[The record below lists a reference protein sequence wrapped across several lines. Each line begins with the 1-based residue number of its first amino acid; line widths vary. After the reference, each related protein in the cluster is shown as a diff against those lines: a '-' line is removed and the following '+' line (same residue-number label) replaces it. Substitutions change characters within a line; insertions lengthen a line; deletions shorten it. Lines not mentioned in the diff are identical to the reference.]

1 MNAGLL
7 VLRLVILVIMGMHGT
22 QKLFGWWDGG
32 GLAAA
37 ERFFA
42 SQGFRQPRLIGLVA
56 GLTQTAGALL
66 IGAGWASVLGVAIL
80 TGVLTVVVAL
90 HLPNGLDG
98 RKEGCEYELMIL
110 AGVLTIGFAGPG
122 RWSVDQWLAV
132 PNPAWS
138 GATAIVVGIVAGLAV
153 TATRA
158 RQGVAVNFRRSRQP
172 R

>member
-32 GLAAA
+32 GLDEAA
-37 ERFFA
+37 RFFA
-42 SQGFRQPRLIGLVA
+42 SQGFRPPRLMGLVA

-66 IGAGWASVLGVAIL
+66 IGVGWASALSVAIL
-80 TGVLTVVVAL
+80 TGVLTTVVAL

-98 RKEGCEYELMIL
+98 RKQGFEYELMIL
-110 AGVLTIGFAGPG
+110 AGVVAIGLAGPG
-122 RWSVDQWLAV
+122 RWSVDRWLAV
-132 PNPAWS
+132 PDPGWS
-138 GATAIVVGIVAGLAV
+138 GAAAVAVGIVAGLAV
-153 TATRA
+153 SATRA
-158 RQGVAVNFRRSRQP
+158 RPFNFGRSRQP